1 MTIESNS
8 LQQTDMVTTPLR
20 ADDLEAVITI
30 DKQLSGRS
38 RRGFFEKRLD
48 AALRHPG
55 EFVYVGLR
63 SNSRLLGYALIRL
76 SDGEFGKPDA
86 RAVLGAIG
94 LDPEHQG
101 RRLGFLLLAEV
112 EKVLREKGVS
122 ELTSQVRWTDQ
133 NLLRFFESA
142 GFEIA
147 PRTVLVRPTTMPN
160 S

>member
-86 RAVLGAIG
+86 RAVLDAIG

-133 NLLRFFESA
+133 NLLRFFVSA